1 MDVNFHVK
9 GVTMEKPSKKIKYI
23 FPIIL
28 VSGFVVSL
36 LLLRS
41 VIMKFFLIQ
50 TTKSP
55 ALINAYESSGLD
67 ETSLAREIFN
77 EINRKRLDLGNNPLE
92 WDERIYQAAKHHSI
106 DLRKHKTFSHHNVEG
121 ASVSDRLKNQDLF
134 FLVAA
139 ENLFMLKASTEN
151 IPDVVVAGWMN
162 SPSHRWVI
170 VDRDKFFTHGAV
182 GVTCDNLSCYV
193 TFNCADFIVSK
204 KWTLKPN
211 YYVKVNLNDESF
223 GFQESYPVD
232 IKIQS
237 SSPVDMYF
245 FDSLSHMNAF
255 IKTGSDRSHDKTMN
269 QTHISDRRLAQ
280 KDTYLLIKNN
290 SDSITDVSYELIYN

>member
-1 MDVNFHVK
+1 
-9 GVTMEKPSKKIKYI
+9 MERPSKKRKYI
-23 FPIIL
+23 FPIIFIL
-28 VSGFVVSL
+28 GFVSLL

-41 VIMKFFLIQ
+41 VIIKFSLIQ
-50 TTKSP
+50 TSKSP
-55 ALINAYESSGLD
+55 ALIKTYESSGVD
-67 ETSLAREIFN
+67 ETSLAKEIFD
-77 EINRKRLDLGNNPLE
+77 EINRKRLELGNNPLE
-92 WDERIYQAAKHHSI
+92 WDDRIYQAAKAHI
-106 DLRKHKTFSHHNVEG
+106 TDLRTHKTFSHHDVQG
-121 ASVSDRLKNQDLF
+121 ASVSDRLKKQNLF
-134 FLVAA
+134 FIVAA

-151 IPDVVVAGWMN
+151 IPVFVVEGWMN
-162 SPSHRWVI
+162 SPGHRWVM

-182 GVTCDNLSCYV
+182 GVTCGNLSCYV

-204 KWTLKPN
+204 KWKLKPN

-255 IKTGSDRSHDKTMN
+255 IKTGSDRSHDKTIN

-290 SDSITDVSYELIYN
+290 SDSITDISCKLIYN

>member
-1 MDVNFHVK
+1 M
-9 GVTMEKPSKKIKYI
+9 GVTIEKPSKKIKYI

-28 VSGFVVSL
+28 ILGFVVSL

-41 VIMKFFLIQ
+41 VIMKFSLIQ
-50 TTKSP
+50 TSKNP
-55 ALINAYESSGLD
+55 ALIKSYESSGLD

-77 EINRKRLDLGNNPLE
+77 EINRKRLELGNNPLK

-106 DLRKHKTFSHHNVEG
+106 DLRKHKTFSHHNIEG

-139 ENLFMLKASTEN
+139 ENLFMLKARTEN

-162 SPSHRWVI
+162 SPGHRWVI

-223 GFQESYPVD
+223 GFQEAYPVD

-290 SDSITDVSYELIYN
+290 SNSITDVSYELIYN